1 MNRTRT
7 ALTLLLLAALIASC
21 GESGAQEDTPPQSDD
36 VTTTAAPEETQFAPD
51 SLPDDLDLGG
61 KTVNIV
67 IEDYMNAFLEDMYAE
82 EETGNRLSDAV
93 YNVITGVEDRLSV
106 NLEYTWQTCSW
117 AEMQTFQQQMCA
129 NILAGDDTC
138 DLLFDVGNYAAQML
152 EGEYFANLAE
162 MKYIDLDKPWY
173 NQTVRENIY
182 SDYVHFVTGDFAL
195 ANTKNTF
202 AIYVN
207 QDLYAS
213 LGKTED
219 LYALVDDGKWT
230 FDAMESI
237 LKDTY
242 ADLNGDTKADENDR
256 YGLTFGDANKY
267 LGFNPA
273 LGGKVFEKDGDGYKF
288 VFGNERMVDIVQSMC
303 SLINENENV
312 LPGNSNAAGFDA
324 FQTSSGGGNYMSKLF
339 LEGRAMMSCSLV
351 ADAAMII
358 PEIDFAYGLLPYPKW
373 DEAQENY
380 QTILQRSCYA
390 LVPVTCKDTDAASAV
405 LEALSSASHRTLLP
419 EYCEVSLKVRY
430 SQDDDVARMFDLIRS
445 SVTYEGGEIYGLSLG
460 TPTADFRE
468 QIKKN
473 DPNWASHVDGKKAAW
488 IEKMEKIAPVS

>member
-36 VTTTAAPEETQFAPD
+36 AATTAAPEETQFAPD

-82 EETGNRLSDAV
+82 EETGNRLSDAI
-93 YNVITGVEDRLSV
+93 YNVITGVEDRLNA

-138 DLLFDVGNYAAQML
+138 DLLFDVGNHAAQML

-202 AIYVN
+202 IY
-207 QDLYAS
+207 
-213 LGKTED
+213 
-219 LYALVDDGKWT
+219 
-230 FDAMESI
+230 
-237 LKDTY
+237 
-242 ADLNGDTKADENDR
+242 
-256 YGLTFGDANKY
+256 
-267 LGFNPA
+267 NPA
-273 LGGKVFEKDGDGYKF
+273 HQF
-288 VFGNERMVDIVQSMC
+288 R
-303 SLINENENV
+303 LI
-312 LPGNSNAAGFDA
+312 
-324 FQTSSGGGNYMSKLF
+324 
-339 LEGRAMMSCSLV
+339 
-351 ADAAMII
+351 
-358 PEIDFAYGLLPYPKW
+358 
-373 DEAQENY
+373 
-380 QTILQRSCYA
+380 
-390 LVPVTCKDTDAASAV
+390 
-405 LEALSSASHRTLLP
+405 
-419 EYCEVSLKVRY
+419 
-430 SQDDDVARMFDLIRS
+430 
-445 SVTYEGGEIYGLSLG
+445 
-460 TPTADFRE
+460 
-468 QIKKN
+468 
-473 DPNWASHVDGKKAAW
+473 
-488 IEKMEKIAPVS
+488 